1 MDANPPLED
10 HQFLS
15 IVLSAPGDRFPAVGL
30 GEELRFDTSEIGGGA
45 LELEGALIHLF
56 AFPQRSGAKP
66 DQARGR
72 Q

>member
-1 MDANPPLED
+1 
-10 HQFLS
+10 
-15 IVLSAPGDRFPAVGL
+15 VLSAPGDRFPAVGL

-45 LELEGALIHLF
+45 IELEGALIHLF

-66 DQARGR
+66 DQARAR